1 MGLSTLPEVGAGE
14 ALGPT
19 KRNRALQTPDAT
31 RDIDA
36 DEWNAAAVALEGVCA
51 EVGLSNGTT
60 AGSLVARVTALEDA
74 PPGSGDGDVVGP
86 ASSTDNAIATF
97 DSTTGKIIQD
107 SGVDIGAI
115 AAAQADAT
123 QALSD
128 AAAAQSTADT
138 AASNATTALAA
149 ATGAQSVRLITTNA
163 SITASDLGKLLLV
176 AVSGS
181 DITLTFGDD
190 VLATHAFTVV
200 RSYTAGTDPGGA
212 VIFAGAS
219 GTHNFAGAA
228 RLSNSQSMIRM
239 VLAAIDGTTRYWQCE
254 REAAHLYIPI
264 ATAHTASTKTLATY
278 ESGRHQA
285 LDTSSNSIAISI
297 PDTLRPGFVWTG
309 RKSSASNSVTFA
321 TGSGLITPTVIG
333 PDPVTANGAVIRI
346 FVESSAVA
354 YVIVTQSSLPV
365 VSGATTGRVAVIG
378 TSGSTITQGTRL
390 AADLVEG
397 PASAV
402 ASNLAGFNGTGGKT
416 IQDSGVSAAYAF
428 DAIAPTVQS
437 AHTSATRTLALSDL
451 NQIIPLSAA
460 SNAIAVTIPH
470 TLYAAAGSGRAF
482 VCSLTITSVA
492 GGAVTFAGSGGIVI
506 KYHGKKP
513 ATTAI
518 VADDTVHVVV
528 SSATRA
534 DVYIS
539 AVIP

>member
-60 AGSLVARVTALEDA
+60 PGSLVARVTALE
-74 PPGSGDGDVVGP
+74 GSGDGDVVGP

-97 DSTTGKIIQD
+97 DLTTGKIIQD

-123 QALSD
+123 QALADAAQGIAD
-128 AAAAQSTADT
+128 AAAAQAD
-138 AASNATTALAA
+138 ADAALAA

-200 RSYTAGTDPGGA
+200 RSYTSGTDPGGA

-219 GTHNFAGAA
+219 GTHNFAGAT
-228 RLSNSQSMIRM
+228 RLSSSQSMIRM

-297 PDTLRPGFVWTG
+297 PDTLRAGFVWTG

-321 TGSGLITPTVIG
+321 TGSGLITPTFYGSSTI
-333 PDPVTANGAVIRI
+333 TANGALICV
-346 FVESSAVA
+346 FVESSSVA
-354 YVIVTQSSLPV
+354 V
-365 VSGATTGRVAVIG
+365 VSVTV
-378 TSGSTITQGTRL
+378 
-390 AADLVEG
+390 
-397 PASAV
+397 PA
-402 ASNLAGFNGTGGKT
+402 
-416 IQDSGVSAAYAF
+416 
-428 DAIAPTVQS
+428 
-437 AHTSATRTLALSDL
+437 
-451 NQIIPLSAA
+451 
-460 SNAIAVTIPH
+460 
-470 TLYAAAGSGRAF
+470 
-482 VCSLTITSVA
+482 
-492 GGAVTFAGSGGIVI
+492 
-506 KYHGKKP
+506 
-513 ATTAI
+513 
-518 VADDTVHVVV
+518 
-528 SSATRA
+528 
-534 DVYIS
+534 
-539 AVIP
+539 

>member
-51 EVGLSNGTT
+51 EVGLANGTT
-60 AGSLVARVTALEDA
+60 PGSLVARVTALEDA

-97 DSTTGKIIQD
+97 DLTTGKIIQD

-123 QALSD
+123 QALADAAQGIAD
-128 AAAAQSTADT
+128 AAAAQAD
-138 AASNATTALAA
+138 ADAALAA

-176 AVSGS
+176 AVSDGS

-200 RSYTAGTDPGGA
+200 RSYTSGTDPGGA

-219 GTHNFAGAA
+219 GTHNFAGAT
-228 RLSNSQSMIRM
+228 RLSSSQSMIRM

-297 PDTLRPGFVWTG
+297 PDTLRAGFVWTG

-321 TGSGLITPTVIG
+321 TGSGLITPTFYGSSTI
-333 PDPVTANGAVIRI
+333 TANGALICV
-346 FVESSAVA
+346 FVESS
-354 YVIVTQSSLPV
+354 S
-365 VSGATTGRVAVIG
+365 VAVV
-378 TSGSTITQGTRL
+378 TVT
-390 AADLVEG
+390 V
-397 PASAV
+397 PA
-402 ASNLAGFNGTGGKT
+402 
-416 IQDSGVSAAYAF
+416 
-428 DAIAPTVQS
+428 
-437 AHTSATRTLALSDL
+437 
-451 NQIIPLSAA
+451 
-460 SNAIAVTIPH
+460 
-470 TLYAAAGSGRAF
+470 
-482 VCSLTITSVA
+482 
-492 GGAVTFAGSGGIVI
+492 
-506 KYHGKKP
+506 
-513 ATTAI
+513 
-518 VADDTVHVVV
+518 
-528 SSATRA
+528 
-534 DVYIS
+534 
-539 AVIP
+539 

>member
-19 KRNRALQTPDAT
+19 KRNRALQTPDLT

-60 AGSLVARVTALEDA
+60 PGSLVARVTALEDA

-107 SGVDIGAI
+107 SGIDIGAI

-128 AAAAQSTADT
+128 AATAQSTADT

-163 SITASDLGKLLLV
+163 SITSADLGKLLLV

-181 DITLTFGDD
+181 DITLTFADSC
-190 VLATHAFTVV
+190 VAEFACTVV
-200 RSYTAGTDPGGA
+200 RSYTSGSDPGGA

-219 GTHNFAGAA
+219 GTHVFDGAA
-228 RLSNSQSMIRM
+228 RLSSSYSVSRL
-239 VLAAIDGTTRYWQCE
+239 VLAAIDGTTRYWNAG

-297 PDTLRPGFVWTG
+297 PDTLRAGFVWTG

-321 TGSGLITPTVIG
+321 TGSGLITPTFYGSSTI
-333 PDPVTANGAVIRI
+333 TANGALICV
-346 FVESSAVA
+346 FVESS
-354 YVIVTQSSLPV
+354 
-365 VSGATTGRVAVIG
+365 
-378 TSGSTITQGTRL
+378 
-390 AADLVEG
+390 
-397 PASAV
+397 
-402 ASNLAGFNGTGGKT
+402 
-416 IQDSGVSAAYAF
+416 
-428 DAIAPTVQS
+428 
-437 AHTSATRTLALSDL
+437 
-451 NQIIPLSAA
+451 
-460 SNAIAVTIPH
+460 
-470 TLYAAAGSGRAF
+470 
-482 VCSLTITSVA
+482 SVA
-492 GGAVTFAGSGGIVI
+492 IVSVTV
-506 KYHGKKP
+506 P
-513 ATTAI
+513 A
-518 VADDTVHVVV
+518 
-528 SSATRA
+528 
-534 DVYIS
+534 
-539 AVIP
+539 